1 MDGRAMTR
9 LRAALTVAFCLL
21 ASGCFKPGPPANPLG
36 AIDVG
41 LRVRD
46 LVERELMLIDERLQM
61 QALDGTL
68 AGSDAAAQLKSS
80 AQQLL
85 GEPIKRETLDGIVKD
100 QQAAAQTF
108 FGSVDAA
115 IAKSSDA
122 HWSSF
127 AAGRMREI
135 RTDYANDMVQGLD
148 PAPDLSSAYEM
159 LARARGVQGSPIVS
173 PFDNAQSD
181 ADQVLPTSANLPGP
195 PAAQTVTL
203 IPAG

>member
-9 LRAALTVAFCLL
+9 IRAGLAVAVCLL

-61 QALDGTL
+61 QTLDGTL
-68 AGSDAAAQLKSS
+68 AGGDAGTQLKAS
-80 AQQLL
+80 AQRLL

-100 QQAAAQTF
+100 QQGAAQTF
-108 FGSVDAA
+108 FGYVDAA
-115 IAKSSDA
+115 IAKSPDA
-122 HWSSF
+122 GWSSF

-135 RTDYANDMVQGLD
+135 RADYANDMVEGLD
-148 PAPDLSSAYEM
+148 PAPDLSNAYEM
-159 LARARGVQGSPIVS
+159 LARSRGVATSPIVT

-181 ADQVLPTSANLPGP
+181 ADQVLPTSPNLPRRRP
-195 PAAQTVTL
+195 PK
-203 IPAG
+203 P